1 MEKERESA
9 GLKASLKTLA
19 SNVERL
25 ENLCVEWN
33 EAEETL
39 RKKWKIIEEFDAR
52 RLELETIYTTFIQ
65 ANLVNTFFFQHLDY
79 LKTFKQ
85 VGTELILC

>member
-1 MEKERESA
+1 MEKEREAS

-25 ENLCVEWN
+25 ENLCAQWKEV
-33 EAEETL
+33 EETL

-65 ANLVNTFFFQHLDY
+65 ANLVIHFSFSI
-79 LKTFKQ
+79 
-85 VGTELILC
+85 LIS